1 MTESYSSSRPSSRLM
16 RRNSA
21 PTVDMP
27 TAATLTT
34 EEPDFNQ
41 PLSRSAVM
49 YPGSTTSTIS
59 NASNI
64 LAARTHQH
72 RLNAAQE
79 QRTYQDSCNR
89 LLTHISSVM
98 GICDDLKTKHNFS
111 VRYPGLGI
119 NSSSS
124 NHWRSTNNSATQ
136 QQQNNKPFNILDL
149 DVKIGHATQ
158 DLSKLETQSIA
169 NLLDDKLSQCLHH
182 LDNLRIRVADTSSKV
197 LVTGDLNSGKSA
209 FVNALLK
216 RELMPVDQQPCT
228 NMFCEV
234 LDASLNDCFEEAHG
248 IPDVEKYNR
257 LDRTTYHVIEMRH
270 LDKVI
275 TEVSE
280 YKMLKVY
287 ARDARKTQDSLL
299 HNGVVDIALI
309 DSPGLNT
316 DSVKTTAVF
325 ARQEEIDVVVF
336 VVSAENHFT
345 LSGKEFL
352 LNAANEKTHIF
363 IVVNRFD
370 SIRDKDR
377 CKRLV
382 LEQIRQL
389 SPATYA
395 DADDLVHFVSA
406 GTVDLEPGSR
416 KLDAP
421 EFARLEQRLR
431 AFVLENRSKSK
442 LLPAKNYMVNLLKDI
457 GVLSEANRTAAA
469 EECARASHALEE
481 DLPAYQNLLYLRD
494 RLLGRIEKVAESS
507 ATMIQKHSVVRLNT
521 AVSEIGKKTVE
532 QLEYPGILLI
542 WQYAQDLAD
551 SMSQQLLKDVRQVE
565 LQARHEASECIA
577 ELHQMGTEHLGDYDC
592 VASVKGMCH
601 KGRDR
606 TVQISV
612 DATDFFDLVVD
623 DKVTGCALSVGAAV
637 ALGGRVMGVKDVV
650 SNLWSMSSVMGTQ
663 NMRRLIVPVL
673 SIASAGFLLYVVSDM
688 RSAVN
693 RKLVKKF
700 KTAVR
705 ETSYVDAQGRR
716 MARESRK
723 VFRVEGWEV
732 QARLQK
738 SIESKERKREEMS
751 AIVHTSQESLE
762 YFTSV
767 LEKSSML
774 LDKVSCVPTD
784 AATSLHGNKIEMH

>member
-1 MTESYSSSRPSSRLM
+1 MYPPSE
-16 RRNSA
+16 
-21 PTVDMP
+21 PTV
-27 TAATLTT
+27 
-34 EEPDFNQ
+34 
-41 PLSRSAVM
+41 
-49 YPGSTTSTIS
+49 ST
-59 NASNI
+59 ASNI

-98 GICDDLKTKHNFS
+98 GICDDLKTTNQRNFL
-111 VRYPGLGI
+111 VRYPGLGFQ
-119 NSSSS
+119 S
-124 NHWRSTNNSATQ
+124 WRATTS
-136 QQQNNKPFNILDL
+136 KPFSILDL
-149 DVKIGHATQ
+149 DVKMGHASQ
-158 DLSKLETQSIA
+158 DLNKLEKQSIA

-197 LVTGDLNSGKSA
+197 LVTGDLNSGKST

-216 RELMPVDQQPCT
+216 RELLPVDQQPCT

-234 LDASLNDCFEEAHG
+234 LDATLNDGVEEAHA
-248 IPDVEKYNR
+248 IPDVSKYNR
-257 LDRTTYHVIEMRH
+257 MDRATYHAVEMRH
-270 LDKVI
+270 LYKVI
-275 TEVSE
+275 TDLSE
-280 YKMLKVY
+280 YKLLKVY
-287 ARDARKTQDSLL
+287 ARDARSTQESLL

-395 DADDLVHFVSA
+395 DADDLVHFVSS
-406 GTVDLEPGSR
+406 GNVDLQVGSR

-431 AFVLENRSKSK
+431 SFVLENRAKSK

-457 GVLSEANRTAAA
+457 GVLSESNRNAAA
-469 EECARASHALEE
+469 QECAEATRELER
-481 DLPAYQNLLYLRD
+481 DLPEYQNLLNLRD
-494 RLLGRIEKVAESS
+494 RLLGRIENLADSS
-507 ATMIQKHSVVRLNT
+507 ASKIHKHTVARLNT
-521 AVSEIGKKTVE
+521 SVSEIGKTIE
-532 QLEYPGILLI
+532 NIEYPGIFLI

-551 SMSQQLLKDVRQVE
+551 SMSQQLLKDVRQAE
-565 LQARHEASECIA
+565 MQARVEASERLLEI
-577 ELHQMGTEHLGDYDC
+577 HQMGTQNLGEYPC
-592 VASVKGMCH
+592 VADVNNMCL

-606 TVQISV
+606 TVEITV

-623 DKVTGCALSVGAAV
+623 DKVTGCALSLGAAV
-637 ALGGRVMGVKDVV
+637 ALGGRMIGIKDAV
-650 SNLWSMSSVMGTQ
+650 SNLWNVTSMVGAQ
-663 NMRRLIVPVL
+663 NMRRLIVPVVGV
-673 SIASAGFLLYVVSDM
+673 ASAGLLLYLVSDM

-705 ETSYVDAQGRR
+705 ESSYIEAQGRR

-738 SIESKERKREEMS
+738 SIEVKERRREEMTAVVS
-751 AIVHTSQESLE
+751 TSQESLE
-762 YFTSV
+762 YFTAL
-767 LEKSSML
+767 LEKSGVL
-774 LDKVSCVPTD
+774 LDKVASIQTD
-784 AATSLHGNKIEMH
+784 TVTGLHGANRAQ

>member
-1 MTESYSSSRPSSRLM
+1 M
-16 RRNSA
+16 
-21 PTVDMP
+21 
-27 TAATLTT
+27 
-34 EEPDFNQ
+34 EPDFN
-41 PLSRSAVM
+41 PSLSRSAVM
-49 YPGSTTSTIS
+49 YPSTVPTVS
-59 NASNI
+59 NSSNI

-72 RLNAAQE
+72 RMNAAQE

-98 GICDDLKTKHNFS
+98 GICDDLKTTNKRSFT

-119 NSSSS
+119 NNNINKNNNNGWHTTNTTATNASS
-124 NHWRSTNNSATQ
+124 NTT
-136 QQQNNKPFNILDL
+136 NKPFSILDL
-149 DVKIGHATQ
+149 DVKMGHASQ
-158 DLSKLETQSIA
+158 DLRKLETQSIA

-182 LDNLRIRVADTSSKV
+182 LDNLRIRVGDTSSKV

-234 LDASLNDCFEEAHG
+234 LDATLNDGTEEAHA

-257 LDRTTYHVIEMRH
+257 LDRATYHVIEMRH
-270 LDKVI
+270 LYKVI

-287 ARDARKTQDSLL
+287 ASDARSAQESML

-406 GTVDLEPGSR
+406 GSVDLEPGSR

-442 LLPAKNYMVNLLKDI
+442 LLPAKNYMVKLLKDI
-457 GVLSEANRTAAA
+457 GVLSEANRSTAAN
-469 EECARASHALEE
+469 ECAMATQELQKG
-481 DLPAYQNLLYLRD
+481 LVAYQNLLNLRD

-507 ATMIQKHSVVRLNT
+507 ATRIQKHSIVRLNT
-521 AVSEIGKKTVE
+521 AVSDIGKTVE
-532 QLEYPGILLI
+532 TIEYPGILLI

-551 SMSQQLLKDVRQVE
+551 SMSRQLLKDVRQAE
-565 LQARHEASECIA
+565 IQARIEASECLA
-577 ELHQMGTEHLGDYDC
+577 ELHQMGTEHLPNYPC
-592 VASVKGMCH
+592 VADVKNMCL

-606 TVQISV
+606 TVEISV
-612 DATDFFDLVVD
+612 EATDFFDVFVD
-623 DKVTGCALSVGAAV
+623 DKLTGCALSLGAAV
-637 ALGGRVMGVKDVV
+637 ALGGRMMGVKDAV
-650 SNLWSMSSVMGTQ
+650 SGLWNVSSMIGAQ
-663 NMRRLIVPVL
+663 NMRRLVVPALGV
-673 SIASAGFLLYVVSDM
+673 ASAGFLLYVVSDI

-700 KTAVR
+700 KAAVR

-723 VFRVEGWEV
+723 MFRVEAMEI
-732 QARLQK
+732 QARIQK
-738 SIESKERKREEMS
+738 SVEEKERKREEMT

-762 YFTSV
+762 YFSTM
-767 LEKSSML
+767 LEKSGIL
-774 LDKVSCVPTD
+774 LDKVSCIPTD
-784 AATSLHGNKIEMH
+784 TATSLHGNRIEIS

>member
-1 MTESYSSSRPSSRLM
+1 MTERYSSSRPSSRLV

-21 PTVDMP
+21 PSVDTP
-27 TAATLTT
+27 TTT
-34 EEPDFNQ
+34 TNTIESDFNQ
-41 PLSRSAVM
+41 SLSRSAVM
-49 YPGSTTSTIS
+49 YPGSTTSTVS

-89 LLTHISSVM
+89 LLGHISSVM
-98 GICDDLKTKHNFS
+98 GICDDLKTTNKRNFAI
-111 VRYPGLGI
+111 RYPGLGMNNN
-119 NSSSS
+119 NSSY
-124 NHWRSTNNSATQ
+124 R
-136 QQQNNKPFNILDL
+136 KPFSILDL
-149 DVKIGHATQ
+149 DVKMGHATQ

-169 NLLDDKLSQCLHH
+169 NLLDDKLSQSLHH
-182 LDNLRIRVADTSSKV
+182 LGNLRTRVADTSSKV
-197 LVTGDLNSGKSA
+197 LVTGDLNSGKST

-234 LDASLNDCFEEAHG
+234 LDASLNDSIEEAHA
-248 IPDVEKYNR
+248 IPNVEKYNR

-352 LNAANEKTHIF
+352 MNAANEKTHIF

-431 AFVLENRSKSK
+431 SFVLENRSKSK
-442 LLPAKNYMVNLLKDI
+442 LLPAKHYMVNLLKDI
-457 GVLSEANRTAAA
+457 NVLSEANRDAAA
-469 EECARASHALEE
+469 DECAKATHALEQ
-481 DLPAYQNLLYLRD
+481 DLSEYENLLNLRN
-494 RLLGRIEKVAESS
+494 RLLGRIEKVAENS
-507 ATMIQKHSVVRLNT
+507 ASRIQKQSMVRLNT

-532 QLEYPGILLI
+532 NIEYPGILLI

-551 SMSQQLLKDVRQVE
+551 SMSRQLLKDVRQVE
-565 LQARHEASECIA
+565 SQARIEASETLND
-577 ELHQMGTEHLGDYDC
+577 LHLMGTEHLGPYDC
-592 VASVKGMCH
+592 VANVQKMCH

-623 DKVTGCALSVGAAV
+623 DKVTGCALSLGAAV
-637 ALGGRVMGVKDVV
+637 ALGGRMMGVKDVV
-650 SNLWSMSSVMGTQ
+650 SNLWSMSSLFGTQ
-663 NMRRLIVPVL
+663 NMRRLIIPIL
-673 SIASAGFLLYVVSDM
+673 SVASAGFLLYVVSDM

-700 KTAVR
+700 KAAVR
-705 ETSYVDAQGRR
+705 ETAYVDAQGRR

-723 VFRVEGWEV
+723 VFRVEGWEI

-738 SIESKERKREEMS
+738 SVESKERKREEMT
-751 AIVHTSQESLE
+751 AIVHMSKESLA
-762 YFTSV
+762 YFTIV
-767 LEKSSML
+767 LEKSGVL

-784 AATSLHGNKIEMH
+784 TATSLHGNRIEMH

>member
-1 MTESYSSSRPSSRLM
+1 MTERYSSSRPSSRLV

-21 PTVDMP
+21 PLVDTP
-27 TAATLTT
+27 TTT
-34 EEPDFNQ
+34 TNTIESDSNHS
-41 PLSRSAVM
+41 LSRSAVM
-49 YPGSTTSTIS
+49 YPGSTTSTVS

-79 QRTYQDSCNR
+79 QRSYQDSCNR
-89 LLTHISSVM
+89 LLGHISSVM
-98 GICDDLKTKHNFS
+98 GICDDLKTTNKRNFAI
-111 VRYPGLGI
+111 RYPGLGMNN
-119 NSSSS
+119 NSSSY
-124 NHWRSTNNSATQ
+124 R
-136 QQQNNKPFNILDL
+136 KPFSILNL
-149 DVKIGHATQ
+149 DVKMGHATQ
-158 DLSKLETQSIA
+158 DLNKLETQSIA
-169 NLLDDKLSQCLHH
+169 NLLDDKLSQSLHH
-182 LDNLRIRVADTSSKV
+182 LGNLRTRVADTSSKV
-197 LVTGDLNSGKSA
+197 LVTGDLNSGKST

-216 RELMPVDQQPCT
+216 RELMPADQQPCT

-234 LDASLNDCFEEAHG
+234 LDASLNDCIEEAHA
-248 IPDVEKYNR
+248 IPNVEKYNR

-352 LNAANEKTHIF
+352 MNAANEKTHIF

-370 SIRDKDR
+370 SIRDKNR

-431 AFVLENRSKSK
+431 SFVLENRSKSK
-442 LLPAKNYMVNLLKDI
+442 LLPAKHYMVNLLKDI
-457 GVLSEANRTAAA
+457 NVLSEANRDAAA
-469 EECARASHALEE
+469 DECAKATHELEQ
-481 DLPAYQNLLYLRD
+481 DLSEYENLLNLRN
-494 RLLGRIEKVAESS
+494 RLLSRIEKVAENS
-507 ATMIQKHSVVRLNT
+507 ASRIQKQSMVRLST

-532 QLEYPGILLI
+532 NIEYPGILLI

-551 SMSQQLLKDVRQVE
+551 SMSRQLLKDVRQVE
-565 LQARHEASECIA
+565 SQARIEASETLND
-577 ELHQMGTEHLGDYDC
+577 LHSMGTEHLGSYDC
-592 VASVKGMCH
+592 VANVQKMCH

-623 DKVTGCALSVGAAV
+623 DKVTGCALSLGAAV
-637 ALGGRVMGVKDVV
+637 ALGGRMMGVKDVV
-650 SNLWSMSSVMGTQ
+650 SNLWSMSSLFGTQ
-663 NMRRLIVPVL
+663 NMRRLVIPIL
-673 SIASAGFLLYVVSDM
+673 SVASAGFLLYVVSDM

-700 KTAVR
+700 RAAVR
-705 ETSYVDAQGRR
+705 EAAYVDAQGRR

-723 VFRVEGWEV
+723 VFRVEGWEI

-738 SIESKERKREEMS
+738 SVESKERKREEMT
-751 AIVHTSQESLE
+751 AIVHMSKESLA
-762 YFTSV
+762 YFTTV
-767 LEKSSML
+767 LEKSGVL

-784 AATSLHGNKIEMH
+784 TATSLHGNRIEMH